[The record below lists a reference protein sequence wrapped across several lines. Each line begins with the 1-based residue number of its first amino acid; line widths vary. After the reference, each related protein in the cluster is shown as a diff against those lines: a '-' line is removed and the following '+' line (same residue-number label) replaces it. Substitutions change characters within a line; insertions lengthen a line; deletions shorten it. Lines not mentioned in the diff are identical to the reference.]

1 MTDLTPFGSAEDWRT
16 LLLEQHHR
24 AETEFA
30 SAIDFVAVAALR
42 SESAE
47 VKATLT
53 ELAMRLQ
60 NYAVLQRT
68 LATPERYDVLIDSAE
83 YLERLGLSMSRS
95 RLDDMQIHLVVA
107 AESLPLRSDRCQR
120 LGLMVHEFI
129 TNAARHACF
138 DGKAGEIRVE
148 VQRAGPSAKCIV
160 TDNGSAVPGF
170 KPGRG
175 LKIVNELVKG
185 MAGRLQHS
193 FDDGGARCV
202 LVFPLTERELVA
214 AEATAAR
221 RAKTARR
228 LKLIRSAPGVQRR
241 RSKPMDIRPEVQT

>member
-1 MTDLTPFGSAEDWRT
+1 MTDLTPFGSAADWRT
-16 LLLEQHHR
+16 LLLEQHHL

-30 SAIDFVAVAALR
+30 SAIDLVAVAAVR

-47 VKATLT
+47 VKATLG
-53 ELAMRLQ
+53 ELAQRLQ
-60 NYAVLQRT
+60 HYAVLQRT
-68 LATPERYDVLIDSAE
+68 LAVPERYDVLVNSPE

-107 AESLPLRSDRCQR
+107 AQSLPLRSDRCQR
-120 LGLMVHEFI
+120 LGLMVHELI

-138 DGKAGEIRVE
+138 GGRAGEIRVE
-148 VQRAGPSAKCIV
+148 LQRAGPSAKCIV
-160 TDNGSAVPGF
+160 TDNGSPVAGF

-185 MAGRLQHS
+185 MAGRLQHRLG
-193 FDDGGARCV
+193 DAGACCV
-202 LVFPLTERELVA
+202 VVFPLTERELA
-214 AEATAAR
+214 AEEAAAAR

-228 LKLIRSAPGVQRR
+228 LKAIRSAPGARR
-241 RSKPMDIRPEVQT
+241 RRPDPMELRPEVQT